1 MLKKRILAS
10 SMASVMALTSVS
22 LVAFADDTDY
32 LAVETVTKAN
42 LNDMVAGLIAQT
54 QDGIDVNTFKTK
66 KIYEFGQK
74 MSGYL
79 RDALDYVTKVTT
91 GGTTYDDTDATAA
104 YQMLVAVVER
114 AVIHTAEDLQN
125 LMDSAKDV
133 YDGKNK
139 LNAYSDDLIYTAPSY
154 QTFKNAYDR
163 AKTVVKSTS
172 SSAITDAYVTLEEA
186 ISGLDKKTQV
196 SKAEFD
202 KALADYEASLDPV
215 KYDAWRR
222 GYISINKSDIKTSN
236 LYNTYN
242 GLDVAWGT
250 LVNHVAYVLPDAQ
263 TSQQTLNN
271 IKGVSV
277 TTDDTIV
284 ANYKKLLDGKTILD
298 GFVADD
304 TEIAVKSTIE
314 ELLEEYQTRLAA
326 DFEGEQLA
334 AVIKAI
340 DDTTI
345 SSTAGDFEF
354 KGASTT
360 ASKGDG
366 SISIGASKAAAVAA
380 IEKKYNNKRLAS
392 ASLTVGVAAGK
403 TATLCYA
410 TDSDGKLL
418 AYYDTAVKYAIAKDE
433 TTLRTAIGT
442 KNVAVNGADSG
453 KAVDMN
459 TLVFHTLKD
468 GTAPVN
474 LLEIL
479 RVNKDKVAT
488 YATNG
493 ALDATVT
500 GTDTDEDKYHQSNG
514 VIDGDS
520 LANTAT
526 GGTAL
531 TKPEDDKG
539 KIADKDSDRG
549 FELEYKSGAW
559 KTRATLL
566 NDKDFAAASFK
577 GSPCGSVAA
586 DKVTDATGN
595 VGISWADDETRS
607 SIRKGITSGALT
619 YPGTRD
625 TYPKFSKAMRLALSY
640 LDIDWAA
647 KTDTNLAE
655 IEEILTATVDTKGTF
670 SAITVDKNAAGT
682 QTDAKTVKYDF
693 TYDSSDLSTIIYRY
707 LKYALEDRYAPE
719 KTESHHTRPEIEE
732 LVVKADELTAKCVEA
747 PIFSAAVKTL
757 AEARQHSRQWLAASY
772 SDYLYEDNGSKPLEK
787 TVDEEYSALDGAYDA
802 LLDLYN
808 EWKYSYDEIV
818 DTINE
823 VAAAIEADD
832 ANVLVVSD
840 ALKEALSECA
850 YDLSL
855 VKPDQKY
862 GIYNAAFDNARN
874 FNGINR
880 LHTKSNSNDP
890 THIALTES
898 YEALLDAVEAAQPG
912 EAQGTIGDV
921 NADGKVNATDALAIL
936 KYKVGLLTD
945 DDTFVEDVADYNADG
960 KVNSSDALDIL
971 KDKAA
976 GLLD

>member
-104 YQMLVAVVER
+104 YQMMVAVVER

-304 TEIAVKSTIE
+304 TEFAVKYTIE

-326 DFEGEQLA
+326 DFEKDQLE
-334 AVIKAI
+334 AVIGAI
-340 DDTTI
+340 DKLDGA
-345 SSTAGDFEF
+345 SDGGFEF
-354 KGASTT
+354 KGTATT
-360 ASKGDG
+360 ATSG
-366 SISIGASKAAAVAA
+366 SLTAATVAGTV
-380 IEKKYNNKRLAS
+380 EKKYNNKRLAS

-433 TTLRTAIGT
+433 TTLRTAITG
-442 KNVAVNGADSG
+442 KKVVVNGTASTKD
-453 KAVDMN
+453 VDLN

-479 RVNKDKVAT
+479 RVNKDKIGSYT
-488 YATNG
+488 PG
-493 ALDATVT
+493 DANQGSVT
-500 GTDTDEDKYHQSNG
+500 GEDTNEDKYHLSNG
-514 VIDGDS
+514 VIDGDTY
-520 LANTAT
+520 ANAN
-526 GGTAL
+526 
-531 TKPEDDKG
+531 
-539 KIADKDSDRG
+539 DKDSSSAVGVPTDGTVIDDENVDRG

-559 KTRATLL
+559 KARATLL
-566 NDKDFAAASFK
+566 NTKDDGPDFK
-577 GSPCGSVAA
+577 GAGS
-586 DKVTDATGN
+586 DKYTGTVDTVTDATGK
-595 VGISWADDETRS
+595 VGISWADKDTIS
-607 SIRKGITSGALT
+607 SIRGGITSGKLT
-619 YPGTRD
+619 YPGKWL
-625 TYPKFSKAMRLALSY
+625 TYPQFSKAMRLALSY
-640 LDIDWAA
+640 LDVDWAA
-647 KTDTNLAE
+647 KTDTNLDE
-655 IEEILTATVDTKGTF
+655 IEDLLRATVDTKGTF
-670 SAITVDKNAAGT
+670 SSNTVTKNAAGT
-682 QTDAKTVKYDF
+682 QDKDNTHVKYDF

-747 PIFSAAVKTL
+747 PIFSAAVKAL

-772 SDYLYEDNGSKPLEK
+772 NDYLYEDNGSAPLGVK
-787 TVDEEYSALDGAYDA
+787 VDKEWTDLDGKYNA